1 MISVFTLGYMYL
13 GWNPQGQ
20 SRVGIMIQDSLALHS
35 LKELLLKPIR
45 KRICWYL
52 WWCTMMWVILHHTSY
67 LDPYKGTHALGKTA
81 STGQSKLRLMYKC
94 TSQQNYFKLGHT
106 TIIYNVTDD
115 WIIVLYLPVQDTKM
129 SLMSSTS
136 FSWIANFMAS
146 GWWSN
151 FLNIFSAVF
160 KSVLSS
166 GSGT

>member
-1 MISVFTLGYMYL
+1 M
-13 GWNPQGQ
+13 
-20 SRVGIMIQDSLALHS
+20 
-35 LKELLLKPIR
+35 
-45 KRICWYL
+45 
-52 WWCTMMWVILHHTSY
+52 ILHHTSY
-67 LDPYKGTHALGKTA
+67 VDPYKGTHALGKTA

-146 GWWSN
+146 G
-151 FLNIFSAVF
+151 
-160 KSVLSS
+160 
-166 GSGT
+166 